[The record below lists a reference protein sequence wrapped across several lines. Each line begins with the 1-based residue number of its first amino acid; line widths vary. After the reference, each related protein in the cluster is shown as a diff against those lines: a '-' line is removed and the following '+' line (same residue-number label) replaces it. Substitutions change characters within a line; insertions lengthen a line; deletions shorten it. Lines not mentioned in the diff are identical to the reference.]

1 MKLID
6 VIFITISYHIS
17 PFHIICSSKK
27 YPPLSFLAAASIS
40 LSQVSSQYLLLLV
53 LHSRPTLLSKSFI
66 FQLFFIPHLIQFSFS
81 VAPRTFYGI
90 PSSIGLYLQCT
101 LLALSSLS
109 HSLCLSL
116 LIPRSLSRC
125 THSLLDSS
133 AAIGFL
139 SKSFCLGQNALMQP
153 RPSTPLLD
161 ISSSPRLTHIINH
174 SYAILFMPLDKTPSQ
189 ARLFAPM
196 PTANRV

>member
-1 MKLID
+1 MLFKNL
-6 VIFITISYHIS
+6 
-17 PFHIICSSKK
+17 SS
-27 YPPLSFLAAASIS
+27 S
-40 LSQVSSQYLLLLV
+40 
-53 LHSRPTLLSKSFI
+53 
-66 FQLFFIPHLIQFSFS
+66 LFFCSCFYFLIPSLFPASSSSCTSFS
-81 VAPRTFYGI
+81 SYLIKQEFHFPAVFHSSFDSVFVQCCPENFLWHSLFNWIIFAMHSSRTI
-90 PSSIGLYLQCT
+90 
-101 LLALSSLS
+101 A
-109 HSLCLSL
+109 LCLSL

-125 THSLLDSS
+125 THSVLDSS

-139 SKSFCLGQNALMQP
+139 SKSFCLGQNALMQL
-153 RPSTPLLD
+153 RPPTPLLD